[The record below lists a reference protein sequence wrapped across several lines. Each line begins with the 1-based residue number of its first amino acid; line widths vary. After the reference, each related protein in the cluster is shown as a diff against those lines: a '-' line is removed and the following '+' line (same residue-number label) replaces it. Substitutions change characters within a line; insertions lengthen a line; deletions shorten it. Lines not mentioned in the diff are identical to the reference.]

1 MKILLATH
9 NQAKLERYGKILK
22 SVPDLEVVSLS
33 DLKITQKVEEDCE
46 TNIENALKKART
58 YGKISGLIT
67 VAVDESLMTNFLPE
81 SEQPG
86 VYARRLAKGGKE
98 LTDAQLLETW
108 KEIFKKYPQEDRQF
122 IFNYALAYFNPE
134 NNAEGV
140 ECAEGRGYVM
150 DHFSEV
156 ETNGYPSSNFLSLTK
171 GGLSYAEMDEK
182 EREEHNFLIFAD
194 FVEKFKK
201 WLGENSLELL

>member
-1 MKILLATH
+1 M
-9 NQAKLERYGKILK
+9 K

-108 KEIFKKYPQEDRQF
+108 KEIFKKYPQEDKQF
-122 IFNYALAYFNPE
+122 IFDNAMAYFNPKS
-134 NNAEGV
+134 NAEGV
-140 ECAEGRGYVM
+140 ECVEVAYYIAK
-150 DHFSEV
+150 HFSNLKP
-156 ETNGYPSSNFLSLTK
+156 NGYPLDTLMSLT
-171 GGLSYAEMDEK
+171 SYGAPVIELDQEEK
-182 EREEHNFLIFAD
+182 DKKELEAFNN
-194 FVEKFKK
+194 FVENFKK
-201 WLGENSLELL
+201 FLQTQ